1 MKEFLYSFYGKLS
14 AVLLLLLLILG
25 TAQLYITYQSSLK
38 LISAADQQINL
49 NLAEHIAGEL
59 EPELMR
65 NASADEVESVIQ
77 YLMVYNPRIEI
88 YVLNQSGKIINFFA
102 DPAKV
107 KMEEV
112 TLEPV
117 QSFVSSTPQTL
128 ILGDDPRNPGIQKPF
143 SAAMVDLGDGQ
154 MGYLYIILSSQQYNS
169 ALEMIRDGYIIGTSL
184 KLFAIILVL
193 TAIIG
198 LILFGV
204 LTRRLRTMTDKVE
217 TFEQGDYSVRLDD
230 TSRDEV
236 GQLAGSFNHMADTI
250 QSNVKELQK
259 TDELR
264 RDLIANV
271 SHDLRSPLAS
281 MQGYLETI
289 LIKEKTISE
298 DERKQY
304 LQVILNNTELLR
316 KMVEELFELSKLDAR
331 QTEPDKEPFS
341 IADLTQDVYLKV
353 KNRADKKGV
362 TISDSVQDNLPQVIA
377 DIGLIER
384 VLTNLLENAI
394 DYTVEG
400 GEIDLSLKRTNGAIE
415 VAFTDTGTGIKE
427 EDLPYIFDRFYR
439 ADKSRSLSTGN
450 TGLGLAIAK
459 KILELHGTDI
469 HVKSESGEGTRFYFN
484 LPVYPPR
491 QY

>member
-25 TAQLYITYQSSLK
+25 GAQLYITYQSSLK

-49 NLAEHIAGEL
+49 NLAENMAGEL
-59 EPELMR
+59 EPELIR
-65 NASADEVESVIQ
+65 NASEDQVESVIQ
-77 YLMVYNPRIEI
+77 NLMVYNPRIEI
-88 YVLNQSGKIINFFA
+88 YVLDQNGNIINFFA

-107 KMEEV
+107 KMSEV

-128 ILGDDPRNPGIQKPF
+128 ILGDDPRNPGTQKPF

-169 ALEMIRDGYIIGTSL
+169 ALEMIRDSYIVGTSL
-184 KLFAIILVL
+184 KLFAIILTL

-198 LILFGV
+198 LILFGL
-204 LTRRLRTMTDKVE
+204 LTRRLRSMNDTVE
-217 TFEQGDYSVRLDD
+217 AFEKGDYSVRLDD
-230 TSRDEV
+230 NSRDEV

-250 QSNVKELQK
+250 QANVKELQK
-259 TDELR
+259 TDKLR
-264 RDLIANV
+264 RNLIANV

-289 LIKEKTISE
+289 LIKEKTISKE
-298 DERKQY
+298 ERQKY
-304 LQVILNNTELLR
+304 LQVILNNTQLLR
-316 KMVEELFELSKLDAR
+316 IMVEELFELSKLDA
-331 QTEPDKEPFS
+331 QQVEPNKEPFS
-341 IADLTQDVYLKV
+341 IAELVQDVVLKV
-353 KNRADKKGV
+353 KPWADKKGV
-362 TISDSVQDNLPQVIA
+362 SCSADFGKNLPQVRA

-384 VLTNLLENAI
+384 VLTNLLENAV
-394 DYTVEG
+394 DYTGANGDVCV
-400 GEIDLSLKRTNGAIE
+400 SLEHEKEYVKVGIHDNGS
-415 VAFTDTGTGIKE
+415 GITK
-427 EDLPYIFDRFYR
+427 EDLPHIFDRFYR
-439 ADKSRSLSTGN
+439 ADKSRSLASGS

-469 HVKSESGEGTRFYFN
+469 YVESEVGEGTRFFFN
-484 LPVYPPR
+484 LPVYP
-491 QY
+491 